1 MQLYLL
7 AATYLLHLRLPIPL
21 RPIMHLVQIRQNA
34 SLVSFVHCTEK
45 SFATK
50 MCILVGNI
58 CRWCKTISPVKYL
71 YLAQNFSNCQI
82 FSLMANYFHC
92 WIVSV
97 CKLLCIV
104 KYSRILFANNWQG
117 VNKDHKQKEELKKE
131 DCIQSE
137 ANLKLND
144 KFISDYF
151 SIFHLKLILLS
162 AVNTTCLIKI
172 KLSDQQF
179 RNRSLSENIPHKDW
193 EWESHCQIFRSDK
206 HTGEH
211 ICTGTQHTAIQVHTV
226 RRCTGTHRGTLAQA
240 HTADRGT
247 DQYGDGLPSHP
258 WGQTPEIMRSCQ
270 TILFGFVNCVSNNMR
285 WGHYI

>member
-1 MQLYLL
+1 
-7 AATYLLHLRLPIPL
+7 
-21 RPIMHLVQIRQNA
+21 MHLVQIRQNA

-151 SIFHLKLILLS
+151 SIFHRKLILLS

-172 KLSDQQF
+172 KLSDQF
-179 RNRSLSENIPHKDW
+179 IRNRSLSENIPHKDW
-193 EWESHCQIFRSDK
+193 ESLSDISQRQA
-206 HTGEH
+206 HRRTH
-211 ICTGTQHTAIQVHTV
+211 LHRHTAHSNTS
-226 RRCTGTHRGTLAQA
+226 THST
-240 HTADRGT
+240 
-247 DQYGDGLPSHP
+247 
-258 WGQTPEIMRSCQ
+258 
-270 TILFGFVNCVSNNMR
+270 
-285 WGHYI
+285 